1 MPTEEDTAHWPA
13 GYTVETGEGQTWV
26 EHSFSVVM
34 NKIGAT
40 VTKKPNLRYI
50 GKEQPTIEVSGLG
63 DGYQVIFRLQNE
75 DGEWEQIGEPHTIQ
89 GTTTLEGV
97 DLTNA
102 GTYQVQVEITYPG
115 HDEYEEQE
123 ETLEVTIQK
132 ALVQKPVPIADLDY
146 LPVKGGQN
154 GFEKPAPDS
163 HYEFVDGSN
172 ISTEAGDH
180 VAKAKIKDEDFS
192 NYQWAEG
199 EPGKQEIDI
208 KWSIRHRSITAPTKN
223 QNPTYQYGK
232 WQTWINDTTNP
243 DYEMQY
249 DKQSHTAKLVYIG
262 NKDDPNYDPEAAVAF
277 TATDSYYTNAGE
289 FQAEVTLNEN
299 GNYAWAPGSTVGV
312 TMMCNKSK
320 K

>member
-1 MPTEEDTAHWPA
+1 
-13 GYTVETGEGQTWV
+13 
-26 EHSFSVVM
+26 M

-50 GKEQPTIEVSGLG
+50 GQEQPTIEVSGLG

-146 LPVKGGQN
+146 LPVKDGQN

-163 HYEFVDGSN
+163 HYEFC
-172 ISTEAGDH
+172 
-180 VAKAKIKDEDFS
+180 
-192 NYQWAEG
+192 
-199 EPGKQEIDI
+199 
-208 KWSIRHRSITAPTKN
+208 
-223 QNPTYQYGK
+223 
-232 WQTWINDTTNP
+232 
-243 DYEMQY
+243 
-249 DKQSHTAKLVYIG
+249 LL
-262 NKDDPNYDPEAAVAF
+262 
-277 TATDSYYTNAGE
+277 YTSRC
-289 FQAEVTLNEN
+289 V
-299 GNYAWAPGSTVGV
+299 
-312 TMMCNKSK
+312 
-320 K
+320 